1 MGFRFTLASVLRFR
15 ESIEEREELALQKVE
30 FELARVRRRLDELT
44 EELAKAS
51 NEREA
56 ALQKSM
62 EAFRLKNLQDEMN
75 AAVQT
80 KQILFE
86 TLATLRSQREAQFRL
101 YQAAR
106 VNRRTLTDL
115 QIHQQSAWEQEQ
127 VRVEQKQ
134 LDDIFSSRMQRG

>member
-30 FELARVRRRLDELT
+30 FEVARVRRRLDELT

-51 NEREA
+51 NERETS
-56 ALQKSM
+56 LQKSM
-62 EAFRLKNLQDEMN
+62 EAFRLKDLQDEMN

-86 TLATLRSQREAQFRL
+86 TLTTLKSQRDAQMRL

-115 QIHQQSAWEQEQ
+115 QKHQQSAWEQEQ
-127 VRVEQKQ
+127 IRVEQKQ
-134 LDDIFSSRMQRG
+134 LDDIFSARMQRG

>member
-30 FELARVRRRLDELT
+30 FEIARVRRRLDELT

-51 NEREA
+51 NERET

-75 AAVQT
+75 AAVET
-80 KQILFE
+80 KQILFK
-86 TLATLRSQREAQFRL
+86 TLATLKSQRETQFRL

-115 QIHQQSAWEQEQ
+115 QEHQQSAWEQEQ

-134 LDDIFSSRMQRG
+134 LDDIFSSRLQRG

>member
-30 FELARVRRRLDELT
+30 FELARVRRRLGELT

-56 ALQKSM
+56 APQKSM

-115 QIHQQSAWEQEQ
+115 QKHQQSAWEQEQ

>member
-30 FELARVRRRLDELT
+30 FEIARVRRRLDELT

-51 NEREA
+51 NERET

-62 EAFRLKNLQDEMN
+62 EAFRLKDLQDEMN

-86 TLATLRSQREAQFRL
+86 TLTTLKSQRDAQMRL

-115 QIHQQSAWEQEQ
+115 QKHQQSAWEQEQ
-127 VRVEQKQ
+127 IRVEQKQ
-134 LDDIFSSRMQRG
+134 LDDIFSARMQRG